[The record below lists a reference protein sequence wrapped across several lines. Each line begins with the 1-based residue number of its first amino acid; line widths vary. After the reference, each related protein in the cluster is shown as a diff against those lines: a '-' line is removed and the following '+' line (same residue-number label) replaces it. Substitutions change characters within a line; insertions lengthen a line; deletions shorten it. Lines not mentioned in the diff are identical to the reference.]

1 MPPITI
7 AIPKGKDLIAQLSLI
22 DKQLRIIDEFR
33 IMGVNDN
40 IQNLPDTLVAT
51 PNKATA
57 DIKGIKI
64 IVILVSVVI

>member
-1 MPPITI
+1 MN
-7 AIPKGKDLIAQLSLI
+7 LS
-22 DKQLRIIDEFR
+22 II
-33 IMGVNDN
+33 GVNDN

-64 IVILVSVVI
+64 IVILVSEII